1 MSILSD
7 KITEQMDEFPKQLI
21 EFSKAYDS
29 KYGNS
34 NSLMNHNIYLL
45 QTMDMYGNI
54 TGEAYG
60 INLMTD
66 YGLNKIYKNGSS
78 TSYGSKYIYIG
89 SGTEEPVSTNNT
101 LYSPITTNGSTHA
114 NGYNSTSVYGMAYD
128 STSKIVSCRK
138 RMYIGYF
145 DYNISGITQDTDIT
159 EIGYG
164 EAYNKLHTHAR
175 IYDKDGNLSSITKRL
190 NERLTITMF
199 WSISFNPSWITSAY
213 DNGVYIVINPSRFLY
228 RDDGSLTMS
237 VYYHPKYSIG
247 DTGRSSAR
255 IFGNDSWT
263 TLTDNVM
270 SSKISIGYRFL
281 EDSTS
286 YMCNTLLT
294 DSSATGSQSFF
305 LLTHDK
311 LTQPEEIICDKVFT
325 NAYNSAWLTNLF
337 GGSNSSPNNSSTGT
351 IPATNFDIQSLYMY
365 NHLTKEWDI
374 EESFDNNPDY
384 EYLNTTHFYVNI
396 WMYIPFLSKVQNVYV
411 YVNTRTDLP
420 INSFGT
426 SGMTLYATDEY
437 WNADEWILI
446 DDTSTVPTELRSK
459 RYYVRLDTPDYDRY
473 DIQPYRSTVTRH
485 RILTIPSLSLDVT
498 ESVTPGT
505 GRDSAYLVKPLSNDD
520 SGWLAT
526 YQHFVFPDADNG
538 VVKYP
543 ITNISGRRTHHYF
556 RWATNDRF
564 ISITNTSSWSA
575 MPTYPNSIRIHD
587 LSKCPT
593 EAPSYTDINTLTT
606 FNGIPWYSFTENGYL
621 VMQSL
626 DSGVNIA
633 EILDI
638 YGKDGTPTSYQISDA
653 QYCYALNLSDNCVY
667 QTTDTEYLSFN
678 IFDMRTKS
686 VIDTFSLPVS
696 GYTLVGISGWREFV
710 YIRVELSGSY
720 STYVYNINEK
730 QLTYYPTLNVT
741 DMNFKQ
747 DNVVGQTTCYSV
759 SECFIIGKYLF
770 TPDHLGDPILL
781 YDSNTYD
788 FDWYT
793 GGCQLKYVNDG
804 KQLLFTIPSNRK
816 FAIDVGRVIDTWTP
830 QKYIPRYH
838 FPYTE
843 YSGFYRGE
851 WMIGLYKNY
860 VYMKQN
866 ASGPLYLHPIE
877 NFVAHKMTGT
887 TTTIQSYNNPKK
899 VGSKTYQ
906 FSITNDTSNWG
917 ISIT

>member
-1 MSILSD
+1 MYFQ
-7 KITEQMDEFPKQLI
+7 E
-21 EFSKAYDS
+21 AYDKRHNKGIPS
-29 KYGNS
+29 A
-34 NSLMNHNIYLL
+34 NHNLYLL
-45 QTMDMYGNI
+45 QTTDIDGNV

-60 INLMTD
+60 VNLMTNL
-66 YGLNKIYKNGSS
+66 GLDKIYKNGSN
-78 TSYGSKYIYIG
+78 TSYASKRIYIG
-89 SGTEEPVSTNNT
+89 SGSDAPALTNNS
-101 LYSPITTNGSTHA
+101 LYSPITTSGSTHSSD
-114 NGYNSTSVYGMAYD
+114 YNSISTYGMTYD
-128 STSKIVSCRK
+128 SVNKIVGCRK
-138 RMYIGYF
+138 RMYKGYF
-145 DYNISGITQDTDIT
+145 DYNISGVTQDVEIT

-164 EAYNKLHTHAR
+164 TAYNALHTHAK
-175 IYDKDGNLSSITKRL
+175 IYDKDGNPSSITKRL
-190 NERLTITMF
+190 NERLTITMY
-199 WSISFNPSWITSAY
+199 WSISFNPEWITSAY
-213 DNGVYIVINPSRFLY
+213 NRGVYIVLNPASLLW
-228 RDDGSLTMS
+228 RDGGGTTVRVFYNPKFSIANNNGS
-237 VYYHPKYSIG
+237 
-247 DTGRSSAR
+247 AN
-255 IFGNDSWT
+255 IFGNDSYN
-263 TLTDNVM
+263 TLTDNIM
-270 SSKISIGYRFL
+270 SSKFTIGSRFL
-281 EDSTS
+281 SDTRA
-286 YMCNTLLT
+286 YMCNTILT
-294 DSSATGSQSFF
+294 SSYKEYSSGIEISSPMDFF

-311 LTQPEEIICDKVFT
+311 LEQPEEIICDKVFT
-325 NAYNSAWLTNLF
+325 NAYNSSWLTDLF
-337 GGSNSSPNNSSTGT
+337 GGSNESPNNSSTGM

-384 EYLNTTHFYVNI
+384 EYLNTTHFYVGI
-396 WMYIPFLSKVQNVYV
+396 WMYLPFLNKVQNVYV

-437 WNADEWILI
+437 WNTDEWTLI
-446 DDTSTVPTELRSK
+446 DDTTKVPTELRSK

-485 RILTIPSLSLDVT
+485 RILTIPSLSFDVT
-498 ESVTPGT
+498 ESATPGT
-505 GRDSAYLVKPLSNDD
+505 VQHSAYLVKPLSNDD

-543 ITNISGRRTHHYF
+543 ITNISGRQTHHYF

-633 EILDI
+633 EILDV

-678 IFDMRTKS
+678 IFDMRVKS

-720 STYVYNINEK
+720 STYVYDINEK

-741 DMNFKQ
+741 DMNFEQ